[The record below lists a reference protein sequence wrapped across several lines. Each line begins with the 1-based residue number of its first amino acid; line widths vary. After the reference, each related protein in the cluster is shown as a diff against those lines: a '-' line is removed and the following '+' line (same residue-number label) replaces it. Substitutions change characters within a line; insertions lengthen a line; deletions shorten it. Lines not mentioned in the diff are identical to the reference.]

1 MKQNIFKK
9 LLSYIT
15 EIHIESV
22 QSDYNESLQ
31 VFLKKGRY
39 QLCTTNAIYSYGDK
53 YDNFKESFDRLNL
66 EAPEVKNVLLL
77 GFGLGSIPF
86 MLEKVFEKKY
96 TYTGVEIDEAVIYLA
111 SRYVMD
117 ELDSEIELVQADAYA
132 FIHQNHIKYD
142 LICIDIFVD
151 DKIPEP
157 FLTEEFLLEV
167 SDSLSKNG
175 FILFNHLAYY
185 KSDKVAANE
194 YYEDIFIRA
203 FPEAASLDV
212 NKNKMMVSDKSRILK
227 NKIQ

>member
-9 LLSYIT
+9 LLSCIT

-31 VFLKKGRY
+31 VFLKNGRY
-39 QLCTTNAIYSYGDK
+39 QLCTTNAIYSYADK

-66 EAPEVKNVLLL
+66 ETPEVKNVLLL

-86 MLEKVFEKKY
+86 MLEKVFGKKY

-117 ELDSEIELVQADAYA
+117 ELDSEIELIQADAYA
-132 FIHQNHIKYD
+132 FINQNHITYD

-151 DKIPEP
+151 DKIPEL
-157 FLTEEFLLEV
+157 FLTEDFLRLV
-167 SDSLSKNG
+167 SDNLSKNG
-175 FILFNHLAYY
+175 IILFNHLAFY
-185 KSDKVAANE
+185 KSDKIAANE
-194 YYEDIFIRA
+194 YYNDIFLHV
-203 FPEAASLDV
+203 FPDATSLDV
-212 NKNKMMVSDKSRILK
+212 NKNRMMVSDKSRILK
-227 NKIQ
+227 QP